1 MKEVLEVI
9 RLVNRKT
16 LDLTQTGLVEFLD
29 FWDKEFLFNV
39 GKYLII
45 NRTFKNQIALDFSN
59 ATLVECLKYYL
70 ANQHKHQL
78 KLVEMVKYL
87 LDPARGYYKI
97 NDQDPSN
104 SMLPTLVNHQALNH
118 QHQTFIST
126 LVPGQKID
134 CVKTDYAYKKSRWTQ
149 ATVLKIKN

>member
-45 NRTFKNQIALDFSN
+45 NRTFKN
-59 ATLVECLKYYL
+59 
-70 ANQHKHQL
+70 
-78 KLVEMVKYL
+78 
-87 LDPARGYYKI
+87 
-97 NDQDPSN
+97 
-104 SMLPTLVNHQALNH
+104 
-118 QHQTFIST
+118 
-126 LVPGQKID
+126 
-134 CVKTDYAYKKSRWTQ
+134 
-149 ATVLKIKN
+149 